1 MPKPRK
7 ENSRA
12 VRQRILILC
21 EGRETEPLYFNGIKT
36 EKRKDNPLSALRI
49 VVYDTRINTGKELV
63 LLAKELKEEAKRE
76 KNEYDA
82 IWVVI
87 DRDGYTKHPQAFNQ
101 ARANEIQIAF
111 SSISFEYWFLLH
123 FIKTTKPFTKSD
135 EVIKHLKQDSYYTN
149 YEKSLD
155 HYQKL
160 KNLTQT
166 AIQNAQWLRK
176 QVGYDTSM
184 EDKRYVFNPYT
195 DVDILVS
202 YLLSL

>member
-12 VRQRILILC
+12 VRQRILIIC
-21 EGRETEPLYFNGIKT
+21 EGRETEPIYFNGIKT
-36 EKRKDNPLSALRI
+36 DKRKNNPLTALQI
-49 VVYDTRINTGKELV
+49 EVYDTKINTGKELV
-63 LLAKELKEEAKRE
+63 QLAKELKEAAKQER
-76 KNEYDA
+76 NEYDS

-87 DRDGYTKHPQAFNQ
+87 DKDGYTKHPQAFDQ
-101 ARANEIQIAF
+101 ARANKIEIAF

-123 FIKTTKPFTKSD
+123 FTKTSKPFTKSANL
-135 EVIKHLKQDSYYTN
+135 IKYMKQGEYYKG

-160 KNLTQT
+160 KHFTNI
-166 AIQNAQWLRK
+166 AIQNAEWLRK
-176 QVGYDTSM
+176 QIEYKDYMV
-184 EDKRYVFNPYT
+184 DKRYEFNPFT
-195 DVDILVS
+195 DVDRLVS